1 MPPSDILAYHN
12 INLEVSTWTMIF
24 LIYIGPGPGLGAV
37 GALLSLIGAVAIMVV
52 GFVWYPV
59 KRLMQRRRFARA
71 TGENPVTDG

>member
-12 INLEVSTWTMIF
+12 INLEVPTWTMIF
-24 LIYIGPGPGLGAV
+24 LIYIGPGLGAV
-37 GALLSLIGAVAIMVV
+37 GALLSLIGAVAIMVI

-59 KRLMQRRRFARA
+59 KRLMQRRRSACA